1 VRLGEQVLGLGVH
14 AFLGIWLEGVM
25 VVLGGG
31 LDNWVTAERFE
42 MDGRMIVF
50 SIDVTSLRNS
60 HFR

>member
-1 VRLGEQVLGLGVH
+1 MRLGEQVLGLGVH